1 MVDCHISKISQ
12 SIPSQLPSI
21 FVTQKWA
28 TASNI
33 NYLDLYFTALILL
46 SIRNRLHRMPSVHLL
61 APEVVSLHRKNIFKP
76 TKRKLRSTN
85 LPDERDGPACNAFLA
100 FKAYG
105 KHSVDAEFTPSQ
117 DAGICEVSSTEKTGE
132 NAKLVPL
139 IAEAKVVCNSYSSEG
154 LQGCWASQCR
164 N

>member
-12 SIPSQLPSI
+12 STPSQLPSI

-28 TASNI
+28 TASNT

-61 APEVVSLHRKNIFKP
+61 APEVISLHRKNIFKP
-76 TKRKLRSTN
+76 TKRKLRSAN
-85 LPDERDGPACNAFLA
+85 LPDESDGPACYAFLT
-100 FKAYG
+100 FKAHG
-105 KHSVDAEFTPSQ
+105 KHSVDAQFTPSK
-117 DAGICEVSSTEKTGE
+117 DGGICEVSSTEKTGE
-132 NAKLVPL
+132 GDKLVPL
-139 IAEAKVVCNSYSSEG
+139 VAEAQVICYNYSSGG
-154 LQGCWASQCR
+154 LQACWASQCK